1 MEGLENRAAKAVQ
14 FPAVIARR
22 IVAAVVALNLFVLS
36 LVGFS
41 LYRSH
46 EQSLEVSRLS
56 AENIS
61 RVLEEGLTRFI
72 DKVDLTLLDVAE
84 ELDRQKAAGD
94 IDPAQMK
101 AFMARHDERMPEVL
115 GLRVVGADGSLKYAA
130 NQVVAPNA
138 SVVGMDAFEHWKQ
151 AEDQGL
157 YISKPLLG
165 PFSGKPVV
173 IMARRLNNPD
183 GSFAGQVH
191 VSVAL
196 EQLARMFDMVQ
207 LGAKGSV
214 TLTDGKGRVL
224 ARNPNPNGLQSLVE
238 KPIFLPTLSQMIAER
253 KSWASYHTRSAIDQ
267 VERSYFFRKLDGRE
281 LYMLVGVADE
291 DSLASW
297 WRQVWVMAC
306 LCLLFALITGFGG
319 LVGFRSWLERHR
331 VTEELAAKDVSLT
344 LFREALEKSNDAI
357 LIVDL
362 ENSSILDFNQTA
374 CEQLGRSADEMRKL
388 SLVDIDP
395 ELSDRGAWNR
405 LVEGTPA
412 MNNGSSVV
420 FERAH
425 LRPDGTSFPI
435 EVSWRMV
442 RVDGRRLGISI
453 ERDISERKKFES
465 QIAELSQ
472 LNERVISES
481 VLGLLAYRKD
491 GSCILANE
499 AAARFLG
506 GRMEELLT
514 QNFRSLYSWNE
525 PLRQM
530 AEEVLETGH
539 SRQVSRYFASTFGK
553 SFWVDAT
560 FSRFTAN
567 GEPHLLL
574 AFNDVSEQKQAEL
587 ALKAQAAELEKANAD
602 LLQSNADLERFAYV
616 ASHDLQTPLRTI
628 VSYTQLL
635 ERRSHGKLDQD
646 CQDFI
651 VFIVEGAKRMSRL
664 ITDLLEYARVTSQGK
679 PLEAVSAERAAE
691 FALANLQGAVDDS
704 QAKVSFFGLPR
715 VMADE
720 SQLVS
725 LFQNLIGN
733 AIKYRHPD
741 RIPEITVRAELEP
754 NNVWRFAVADN
765 GIGIETEYFSK
776 VFEIFQ
782 RLSPLSHIE
791 GTGVGLA
798 VCQRIVRRFGGD
810 IWLESEAGKGSVFHF
825 TLKGCLEAESAIPV
839 A

>member
-1 MEGLENRAAKAVQ
+1 MEGLENRAPRAAL

-22 IVAAVVALNLFVLS
+22 LIAAVLVLNLFVLS
-36 LVGFS
+36 LVGLS
-41 LYRSH
+41 LYRSYQ
-46 EQSLEVSRLS
+46 QSIEVSRLS

-61 RVLEEGLTRFI
+61 RVLEDGLARFI
-72 DKVDLTLLDVAE
+72 DKVDMTLLDVVE
-84 ELDRQKAAGD
+84 ELDRQKAAGGV
-94 IDPAQMK
+94 DPAEMK
-101 AFMARHDERMPEVL
+101 AFMARHDERMPEAL

-130 NQVVAPNA
+130 NQVIAPKA
-138 SVVGMDAFEHWKQ
+138 SVAGMDAFEHWKL

-165 PFSGKPVV
+165 PISGKPLVV
-173 IMARRLNNPD
+173 MARRLNNPD

-191 VSVAL
+191 VAVGL

-207 LGAKGSV
+207 LGPKGSV
-214 TLTDGKGRVL
+214 TLTDGKGRAL
-224 ARNPNPNGLQSLVE
+224 ARNPNPNGSQSLVE
-238 KPIFLPTLSQMIAER
+238 KPILLPILSQLIADR
-253 KSWASYHTRSAIDQ
+253 KTSASYHARSVVDQ
-267 VERSYFFRKLDGRE
+267 VERAYFFRKLDGRD

-297 WRQVWVMAC
+297 WRQVWVMAF
-306 LCLLFALITGFGG
+306 LCSLFALITGLGS
-319 LVGFRSWLERHR
+319 LAGFRGWLERHR
-331 VTEELAAKDVSLT
+331 VTEELATKEVSLT

-357 LIVDL
+357 LIIDL
-362 ENSSILDFNQTA
+362 EDSRIIDFNQTA
-374 CEQLGRSADEMRKL
+374 CEQLGRSADEMQRL

-395 ELSDRGAWNR
+395 ELSGQSSWNR

-412 MNNGSSVV
+412 MHDGSSVV
-420 FERAH
+420 FERMH
-425 LRPDGTSFPI
+425 QRPDGVSFPI

-442 RVDGRRLGISI
+442 LLGGRRLGISI
-453 ERDISERKKFES
+453 ERDISERKKFEGR
-465 QIAELSQ
+465 IAELSQ
-472 LNERVISES
+472 LNERVIAES

-491 GSCILANE
+491 GSCILANR

-506 GRMEELLT
+506 GRMEDLLA
-514 QNFRSLYSWNE
+514 QNFRSLPSWNE
-525 PLRQM
+525 ALRQM

-539 SRQVSRYFASTFGK
+539 SRQVSRHFASTFGK

-560 FSRFTAN
+560 FSRFIAY

-574 AFNDVSEQKQAEL
+574 AFNDVSEQKEAEL
-587 ALKAQAAELEKANAD
+587 ALKAQATKLEETNAA

-635 ERRSHGKLDQD
+635 ERRTRGKLDDD

-651 VFIVEGAKRMSRL
+651 IFIVEGAKRMSRL

-691 FALANLQGAVDDS
+691 FALANLQVAVDDS
-704 QAKVSFFGLPR
+704 HAKVSFFGLPR

-733 AIKYRHPD
+733 AVKYRHPD
-741 RIPEITVRAELEP
+741 RIPEIIVRAEPGP
-754 NNVWRFAVADN
+754 NNVWRFTVADN
-765 GIGIETEYFSK
+765 GIGIEKEYFTK

-782 RLSPLSHIE
+782 RLSPSSHIE

-810 IWLESEAGKGSVFHF
+810 IWLESEPGKGTVFHF
-825 TLKGCLEAESAIPV
+825 TLKGCSETETAIPV